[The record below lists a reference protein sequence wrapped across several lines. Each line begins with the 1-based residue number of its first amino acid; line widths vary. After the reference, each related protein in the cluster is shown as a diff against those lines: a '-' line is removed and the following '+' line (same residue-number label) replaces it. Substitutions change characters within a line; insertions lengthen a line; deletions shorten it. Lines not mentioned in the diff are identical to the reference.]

1 MASISMAAATVCL
14 CAGPHACRVLAG
26 KWKRA
31 EGRVSKVPERI
42 AALSKERD
50 DAIALAEALQEELAW
65 RECGVGVS

>member
-1 MASISMAAATVCL
+1 MHRT
-14 CAGPHACRVLAG
+14 RVLAG

-42 AALSKERD
+42 AALSRERD